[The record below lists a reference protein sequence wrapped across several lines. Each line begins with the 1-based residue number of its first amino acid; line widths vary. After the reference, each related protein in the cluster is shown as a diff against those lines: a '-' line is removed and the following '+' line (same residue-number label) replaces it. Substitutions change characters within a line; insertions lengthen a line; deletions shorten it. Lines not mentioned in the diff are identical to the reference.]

1 MSEKRKL
8 KKELGV
14 FSATSVVVGCVIG
27 AGVFFSPTQSIRQPE
42 ERQAWECWR
51 GSSGVWPAFL
61 PH

>member
-27 AGVFFSPTQSIRQPE
+27 GSI
-42 ERQAWECWR
+42 
-51 GSSGVWPAFL
+51 L
-61 PH
+61 

>member
-27 AGVFFSPTQSIRQPE
+27 AGVFFKPYAIRQPE
-42 ERQAWECWR
+42 ERRAWECWR

-61 PH
+61 RH